1 MCTKISLISVF
12 SYLSPTVQ
20 QKDVPQNTSLST
32 AAGVSSC
39 SSTSL
44 LSGDLQIPTVSADVA
59 ADIAKYTNKVSQNL
73 LNLSNKKSNLMFEL
87 LQC

>member
-1 MCTKISLISVF
+1 MCAEILLISVF

-32 AAGVSSC
+32 AG
-39 SSTSL
+39 SSTL

-59 ADIAKYTNKVSQNL
+59 ADIAKYTNKVSQNFI
-73 LNLSNKKSNLMFEL
+73 NMSNRKSNLMFEL